1 MSHVLVVPKTIFTVR
16 SPFSL
21 FVVRI
26 YVGAKRAGI
35 LKPFQTICTFF
46 FKTLF
51 MSIPDMS
58 FQIVNIGKGLVA
70 GLTLINWDRDTYTNW
85 QALEIRIMM
94 AMCLWLMGCQRVFVL
109 VKSFTDFTLKW
120 LWFMMYGHFMAMS
133 GSRSGKSLSTKSAFD
148 IFFNILIRCSAWR
161 KHDS

>member
-1 MSHVLVVPKTIFTVR
+1 MSHVLVVPKTRFTVR

-58 FQIVNIGKGLVA
+58 FQFVYIGKGLVA
-70 GLTLINWDRDTYTNW
+70 GLTLIN
-85 QALEIRIMM
+85 
-94 AMCLWLMGCQRVFVL
+94 
-109 VKSFTDFTLKW
+109 
-120 LWFMMYGHFMAMS
+120 
-133 GSRSGKSLSTKSAFD
+133 
-148 IFFNILIRCSAWR
+148 
-161 KHDS
+161 

>member
-1 MSHVLVVPKTIFTVR
+1 MSHVLVVPKTRFTVR

-58 FQIVNIGKGLVA
+58 FQIVYIGKGLVA
-70 GLTLINWDRDTYTNW
+70 GLTLIN
-85 QALEIRIMM
+85 
-94 AMCLWLMGCQRVFVL
+94 
-109 VKSFTDFTLKW
+109 
-120 LWFMMYGHFMAMS
+120 
-133 GSRSGKSLSTKSAFD
+133 
-148 IFFNILIRCSAWR
+148 
-161 KHDS
+161 

>member
-1 MSHVLVVPKTIFTVR
+1 MSHVLVVPKTRFTVR

-46 FKTLF
+46 FKILF

-58 FQIVNIGKGLVA
+58 FQIVYIGKGLVA
-70 GLTLINWDRDTYTNW
+70 GLTLINWDRDTYTNL
-85 QALEIRIMM
+85 QFLEIRIMM

-109 VKSFTDFTLKW
+109 VKSFTDFTLEW
-120 LWFMMYGHFMAMS
+120 LWFVMYGHFMAMS

-148 IFFNILIRCSAWR
+148 IFFNILIRSSAWR